1 MLALTR
7 KKGESLIIDG
17 KIEVKILE
25 VHGDK
30 VRIGVNAPKE
40 ITVFREEIYS
50 MIKESNQEATV
61 ANPETLKMLQAIMEG
76 YQKEED
82 K

>member
-40 ITVFREEIYS
+40 ITVFREEVYN

-76 YQKEED
+76 YQKED